1 MENID
6 INQAQQRFHELI
18 DMTTGG
24 NEIVITKSGRP
35 IAKITAI
42 APPKKQRR
50 FGTAK
55 GLIKMADDF
64 DAPLEDFKGYI

>member
-6 INQAQQRFHELI
+6 INQAQQRFHEI
-18 DMTTGG
+18 IKMTTDG
-24 NEIVITKSGRP
+24 NEIVITKSGQP

>member
-6 INQAQQRFHELI
+6 INQAQERFHELI
-18 DMTTGG
+18 DMTAGG
-24 NEIVITKSGRP
+24 NEIIITKSGRP

-42 APPKKQRR
+42 ASSKGQRR

-64 DAPLEDFKGYI
+64 DEPLEDFKDYI